1 MENEK
6 QEIEKKINEG
16 INLFENNKYEESI
29 KIFEKL
35 KENSKTNIIGIFFLG
50 VIEIK
55 RKNLKAA
62 KEFFFDVLKINKDH
76 EDANLNLGLVY
87 LEEREFEE
95 SLIYFKRVLTINKRN
110 LNALYHSG
118 LSYFSLRKLDE
129 SIRYLNLSIE
139 VNKNFVHSY
148 VTLGHIYLRIKEF
161 NKALDN
167 YKKVLEIE
175 PNRIRTKF
183 NISWCYFALSNLKLA
198 FENYEFR
205 KEKLFPKGRHKEVLD
220 KFKTSEWNGQNLN
233 NKTILIIC
241 EQGYGDNINFFRYLF
256 WLQEKFNVKII
267 FYAHQKL
274 AYLFQGTPFQIV
286 SNLEDITHID
296 YHQYLLSL
304 PGIYYKETNGFEK
317 NINYININQTNN
329 TSWKQ
334 KLSTYK
340 KPVIAINWQGDHRYG
355 HDDMRS
361 IPLYYFK
368 DTLHNKNY
376 KFISLQKNFGIEQ
389 IKKNKFEDLLVDLS
403 SEIDNG
409 KNAFED
415 TISIL
420 KNVECVITSDTAIA
434 HLAGTLNVKTFLLLS
449 FNPEWRWYIELKH
462 KCFYPNMSIIQQSK
476 FDDWSGVFNELNK
489 KLEKEKKD
497 S

>member
-6 QEIEKKINEG
+6 LEIEKKINEG

-35 KENSKTNIIGIFFLG
+35 KENSKTSIIGIFFLG
-50 VIEIK
+50 VIEVK
-55 RKNLKAA
+55 RKNFKAA
-62 KEFFFDVLKINKDH
+62 KKFFFDVLKINKDH

-95 SLIYFKRVLTINKRN
+95 SLIYFKKVLTINKRN

-139 VNKNFVHSY
+139 VNKNFIHSY

-161 NKALDN
+161 SKALDN
-167 YKKVLEIE
+167 YNKVLEID
-175 PNRIRTKF
+175 PKRIRTKF
-183 NISWCYFALSNLKLA
+183 NISWCYFALLNLELG

-205 KEKLFPKGRHKEVLD
+205 KEKIIPQGRHKEVLD
-220 KFKTSEWNGQNLN
+220 KFHSIEWNGQDLN
-233 NKTILIIC
+233 NKSILIIC

-256 WLQEKFNVKII
+256 WLNEKFNVKII
-267 FYAHQKL
+267 FYAHKKL
-274 AYLFQGTPFQIV
+274 EHLFKGTSFQIV
-286 SNLEDITHID
+286 SNLETIKEID
-296 YHQYLLSL
+296 YHQHLLSL
-304 PGIYYKETNGFEK
+304 PGIYYKEEKGFQK
-317 NINYININQTNN
+317 NINYINTNEAIDIKWKKIFSSIN
-329 TSWKQ
+329 
-334 KLSTYK
+334 
-340 KPVIAINWQGDHRYG
+340 KPIIAINWQGDHRYA

-361 IPLYYFK
+361 IPLSYFK
-368 DTLHNKNY
+368 NILQKENY
-376 KFISLQKNFGIEQ
+376 KFISLQKNFGSEQ
-389 IKKNKFEDLLVDLS
+389 IKLNNFDNILQDLS
-403 SEIDNG
+403 NEIDVG

-420 KNVECVITSDTAIA
+420 KNINCLITSDTAIA

-449 FNPEWRWYIELKH
+449 YNPEWRWHIELKY
-462 KCFYPNMSIIQQSK
+462 KCFYPNMKIIQQEK
-476 FDDWSGVFNELNK
+476 PNDWESAFL
-489 KLEKEKKD
+489 KLKAHL
-497 S
+497 